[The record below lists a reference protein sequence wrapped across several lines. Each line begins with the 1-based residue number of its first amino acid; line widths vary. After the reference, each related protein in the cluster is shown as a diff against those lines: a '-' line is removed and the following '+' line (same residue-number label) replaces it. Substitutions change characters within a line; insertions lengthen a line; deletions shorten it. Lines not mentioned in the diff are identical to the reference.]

1 MTRIRLIGVS
11 FQEVINGTSQPAGR
25 GPMKVLRSQELS
37 SSSPIRVLFFDHTA
51 AQSGAEIAMLN
62 LVRHLDSRKVTP
74 IVVFGASGP
83 VAEQM
88 RAFAETHVLPLPV
101 EVATAKKESLGVASF
116 LRLGAMLGGA
126 AYIWRLAKFIRR
138 SKVDLVHTNSL
149 KADVIGGIAGRL
161 ARCPVIWHV
170 RDRID
175 GDYLPAPAVRA
186 FRFLCRWI
194 PYFVIANSG
203 ATLRSVYPDA
213 PPRDAV
219 PSSIRRRGQ
228 CAVVH
233 DGTPWPF
240 PGVSTSPREGLV
252 RIGLIGRISP
262 WKGQNIF
269 LRAAALVH
277 QNFPNA
283 RFFIVG
289 SAMFGEAEYDREV
302 RSLTESLGISGVV
315 TFTGFR
321 SDVQNVI
328 ADMDLIVHASITGE
342 PFGQVI
348 IEGMAAG
355 KPVIATNG
363 GGVPEIVEDGKTGI
377 LVPMGDV
384 QAMAAGI
391 SRLLAEPALAAE
403 MGARGR
409 ERVRNHFTIELKA
422 RKVEAVYMAML
433 SRSQSSSGEA
443 REASLARA
451 IPVAKPNLSP

>member
-1 MTRIRLIGVS
+1 MRFPSQRGLVPKEVPHR
-11 FQEVINGTSQPAGR
+11 QEQ
-25 GPMKVLRSQELS
+25 S

-74 IVVFGASGP
+74 VVVFGTCGP

-88 RAFAETHVLPLPV
+88 RPFADTHVLPLPV
-101 EVATAKKESLGVASF
+101 AVGGAKKDSLGIASLF
-116 LRLGAMLGGA
+116 HLRATLGGA
-126 AYIWRLAKFIRR
+126 AYIWKLARFIRR
-138 SKVDLVHTNSL
+138 NDVDLVHTNSL
-149 KADVIGGIAGRL
+149 KADLIGGIA
-161 ARCPVIWHV
+161 ARFSRRPVIWHV

-175 GDYLPAPAVRA
+175 DDYLPPSVARA
-186 FRFLCRWI
+186 FRLLSRWV
-194 PYFVIANSG
+194 PHFVIANSG
-203 ATLRSVYPDA
+203 ATLRSLYPGA
-213 PPRDAV
+213 PPGSSF
-219 PSSIRRRGQ
+219 PSGVNGRRQ
-228 CAVVH
+228 SVVVH

-240 PGVSTSPREGLV
+240 PANSTSARNGLF

-262 WKGQNIF
+262 WKGQHIF
-269 LRAAALVH
+269 LQAAALVR

-289 SAMFGEAEYDREV
+289 SALFGETEYEREV
-302 RSLTESLGISGVV
+302 RSLTESLGISSLV

-321 SDVQNVI
+321 SDVQNAI
-328 ADMDLIVHASITGE
+328 ADMDLIVHASTTGE

-377 LVPMGDV
+377 LVPMGNV
-384 QAMAAGI
+384 QAMAEAI
-391 SRLLAEPALAAE
+391 SRLLADPALAAD

-409 ERVRNHFTIELKA
+409 ERVRDHFTIEQKA
-422 RKVEAVYMAML
+422 RKVEAVYLAMF
-433 SRSQSSSGEA
+433 SRSQ
-443 REASLARA
+443 
-451 IPVAKPNLSP
+451 

>member
-1 MTRIRLIGVS
+1 
-11 FQEVINGTSQPAGR
+11 
-25 GPMKVLRSQELS
+25 MKVQRRQDLN

-62 LVRHLDSRKVTP
+62 LVRHLDSSKVTP
-74 IVVFGASGP
+74 IVVFGAAGP

-88 RAFAETHVLPLPV
+88 RACAETHVLPLPV

-116 LRLGAMLGGA
+116 LRLRAVLGGA
-126 AYIWRLAKFIRR
+126 AYIWQLAKFIRR
-138 SKVDLVHTNSL
+138 NKVDLVHTNSL
-149 KADVIGGIAGRL
+149 KADLIGGIAGRL

-175 GDYLPAPAVRA
+175 GDYLPASVARV
-186 FRFLCRWI
+186 FRLLCRWI
-194 PYFVIANSG
+194 PYFVIANSA

-213 PPRDAV
+213 PPRSSLP
-219 PSSIRRRGQ
+219 PSVDRRGQ
-228 CAVVH
+228 SIVVH

-240 PGVSTSPREGLV
+240 PGVSSSPRDGLV

-269 LRAAALVH
+269 VQAAALVH
-277 QNFPNA
+277 QSFPSA

-289 SAMFGEAEYDREV
+289 GAMFGEAEYEREV
-302 RSLTESLGISGVV
+302 RSLTESLGISSVV

-321 SDVQNVI
+321 SDVQNAI

-355 KPVIATNG
+355 KPVVATNG

-384 QAMAAGI
+384 QAMASGI
-391 SRLLAEPALAAE
+391 SRLVSDPALAAE
-403 MGARGR
+403 MGARGH

-422 RKVEAVYMAML
+422 RRVEAVYMAMF
-433 SRSQSSSGEA
+433 SRSQSSSGKE
-443 REASLARA
+443 REGSIVGA
-451 IPVAKPNLSP
+451 IPVAKA